1 MSRFS
6 HSNPRN
12 GTFAWSECKD
22 YGVWKK
28 DGKYYIVTDPA
39 VTPENSKFKRLDF
52 PLHQEDDF
60 NFVRGLAWAI
70 TFCAVL
76 TTAFILVMLWGGFWA

>member
-6 HSNPRN
+6 HSSPRN
-12 GTFAWSECKD
+12 GTFAW
-22 YGVWKK
+22 
-28 DGKYYIVTDPA
+28 
-39 VTPENSKFKRLDF
+39 KRLK
-52 PLHQEDDF
+52 PVEAEPHQEDDF